1 MFRHTALFRWKPE
14 ATPEQKDETAAQLA
28 LLPSLV
34 PSLRAFASGAD
45 EGLNEGNYD
54 FAVTADFDD
63 VAGYLA
69 YRDDPRHREI
79 VTRFVA
85 PILAGRATIQY
96 SF

>member
-1 MFRHTALFRWKPE
+1 MFRHTVLFRWKAE
-14 ATPEQKDETAAQLA
+14 AAPEQKEETVSQLA

-34 PSLRAFASGAD
+34 PSLRAFASRAD
-45 EGLNEGNYD
+45 AGLNEGNYD

-63 VAGYLA
+63 LAGYLT

-79 VTRFVA
+79 VTKYVE
-85 PILAGRATIQY
+85 PILADRAVIQY